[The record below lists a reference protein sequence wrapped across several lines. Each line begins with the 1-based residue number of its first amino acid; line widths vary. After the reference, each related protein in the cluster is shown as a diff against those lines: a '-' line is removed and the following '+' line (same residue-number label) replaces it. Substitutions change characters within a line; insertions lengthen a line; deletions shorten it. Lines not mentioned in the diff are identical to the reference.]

1 MNFQNLLSRRKIL
14 SKVFN
19 SHMVCYIAINTFV
32 NFEISG
38 AFFNPSL
45 NTLRLINEF
54 EKCIPSFL
62 EGLIAN
68 FIQFSSAIAKFLF
81 LKGRLDTRLC
91 VRDYL
96 CTQFRDFTTLFPYCM
111 SFDNLW
117 CNSYIQ
123 FVVIILSL
131 FHLRWKEPRLVDK
144 KVSKYFMRVCS
155 SSEVGSV
162 KTYVEKWLRA
172 RFLFESVLRFAK
184 TSLFS

>member
-62 EGLIAN
+62 EDLIAN

-81 LKGRLDTRLC
+81 LKGRLDYVYETICALSFVILLHFSHIVCRLTICDVTR
-91 VRDYL
+91 
-96 CTQFRDFTTLFPYCM
+96 
-111 SFDNLW
+111 SF
-117 CNSYIQ
+117 
-123 FVVIILSL
+123 SL
-131 FHLRWKEPRLVDK
+131 
-144 KVSKYFMRVCS
+144 
-155 SSEVGSV
+155 
-162 KTYVEKWLRA
+162 
-172 RFLFESVLRFAK
+172 
-184 TSLFS
+184 